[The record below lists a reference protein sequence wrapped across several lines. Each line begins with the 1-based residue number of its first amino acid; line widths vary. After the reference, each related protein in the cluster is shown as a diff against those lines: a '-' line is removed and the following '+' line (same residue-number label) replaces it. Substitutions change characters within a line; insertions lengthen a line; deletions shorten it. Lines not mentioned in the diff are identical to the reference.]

1 MTRPAG
7 APGSV
12 QPRGSGSSRNLRR
25 VASTSSPTAT
35 PSSASQASSPSRHAT
50 LTASSVPAPRWNT
63 RRSRHASTCSGCTGS
78 RRRRSPSL
86 FRSRA
91 GCGDAVRASSV
102 EQHGHSATT
111 ANVQAIYPF
120 VADGGLGRRGVYIGR
135 DAYGGSFVYDPW
147 ELYGREL
154 TSPNMLVIGQI
165 GRAKSSLVKT
175 YLWRQSV
182 FGRRAWV
189 IDPKGEYG
197 PLASAFGVRPIAL
210 VPGGDVR
217 LNPLTRRAGW
227 TEQLRLLQ
235 AITAGALHR
244 ALEPEE
250 EAGLREALR
259 TVNAQE
265 QSEPTL
271 PHVVDVLL
279 RPTDAMAERLAT
291 SVPKPAQAIRQAAL
305 GLQRL
310 CEGDL
315 RGMFDGPTTAGL
327 DLDARFVC
335 LDLSAVYDSSALG
348 NLMTCAAACL
358 RTMVDEQREASDAS
372 KLPVVVDESWRIF
385 SNLGIGEWLQDSF
398 KPSRAYGIQNI
409 VVMHRLS
416 DLRAAG
422 AEGSRE
428 ARLAEGLLADAETRV
443 IYAQPTDELER
454 TRELLGL
461 TETEVELLP
470 TLRRGEALWKVGRR
484 SFLVYPRLSSFE
496 RELVDTDARMALRAS
511 NPRFGQLVAAG
522 GSA

>member
-7 APGSV
+7 APGSLL
-12 QPRGSGSSRNLRR
+12 RRASGSSRNRRR
-25 VASTSSPTAT
+25 VARTSSPTAT
-35 PSSASQASSPSRHAT
+35 PSSASQALSRCRRAT
-50 LTASSVPAPRWNT
+50 QTASSVPAPRWST
-63 RRSRHASTCSGCTGS
+63 RRSRHASMCSGSTGS
-78 RRRRSPSL
+78 KRRHSRSL
-86 FRSRA
+86 FRWRA
-91 GCGDAVRASSV
+91 GCGDPVRASSV

-111 ANVQAIYPF
+111 ANVQAVYPF
-120 VADGGLGRRGVYIGR
+120 VADGGLGGRGVYIGR

-197 PLASAFGVRPIAL
+197 PLANAFGVQPIAL

-235 AITAGALHR
+235 AIAAGALHR
-244 ALEPEE
+244 PLEPEE

-259 TVNAQE
+259 AIN
-265 QSEPTL
+265 SRRDLEPTL
-271 PHVVDVLL
+271 PRVVDVLL
-279 RPTDAMAERLAT
+279 RPTEAMAAQLAT
-291 SVPKPAQAIRQAAL
+291 SVHELARAPRRAAL

-327 DLDARFVC
+327 DLDAPFVC
-335 LDLSAVYDSSALG
+335 LDLSAVYDSSGLG
-348 NLMTCAAACL
+348 ILMTCAAAWL
-358 RTMVDEQREASDAS
+358 RAMVDEQRTRTDADTPAGD
-372 KLPVVVDESWRIF
+372 KLHAVVDEAWRIF
-385 SNLGIGEWLQDSF
+385 SNPGIGEWLQDSF
-398 KPSRAYGIQNI
+398 KHSRAYGIQNV

-470 TLRRGEALWKVGRR
+470 TLRRGEALWKVGQR
-484 SFLVYPRLSSFE
+484 SFLVYHRLSSFE
-496 RELVDTDARMALRAS
+496 ARLVDTDARM
-511 NPRFGQLVAAG
+511 LVGAR
-522 GSA
+522 

>member
-1 MTRPAG
+1 MLAELP
-7 APGSV
+7 
-12 QPRGSGSSRNLRR
+12 
-25 VASTSSPTAT
+25 
-35 PSSASQASSPSRHAT
+35 
-50 LTASSVPAPRWNT
+50 
-63 RRSRHASTCSGCTGS
+63 
-78 RRRRSPSL
+78 
-86 FRSRA
+86 
-91 GCGDAVRASSV
+91 
-102 EQHGHSATT
+102 GHSATT
-111 ANVQAIYPF
+111 ANVQAAYPF
-120 VADGGLGRRGVYIGR
+120 VADGGLGGRGAYIGR

-197 PLASAFGVRPIAL
+197 PLADAFGVRPIAL
-210 VPGGDVR
+210 VPGGKVR

-227 TEQLRLLQ
+227 GEQLRLLQ

-244 ALEPEE
+244 PLAPEE
-250 EAGLREALR
+250 EAGLREGLR
-259 TVNAQE
+259 VVNGAGGG
-265 QSEPTL
+265 EPTL
-271 PHVVDVLL
+271 PRVVDVLL
-279 RPTDAMAERLAT
+279 RPTPEMAERLAT
-291 SVPKPAQAIRQAAL
+291 TVPELARATRQAAL

-315 RGMFDGPTTAGL
+315 RGMFDGPTTPGL
-327 DLDARFVC
+327 DLDARLVC

-348 NLMTCAAACL
+348 ILMTCAAAWL
-358 RTMVDEQREASDAS
+358 RAMVDEQRARDDGGGE
-372 KLPVVVDESWRIF
+372 KLHVVVDEAWRIF

-398 KPSRAYGIQNI
+398 KHSRAYGIQNV

-416 DLRAAG
+416 DMRAAG

-470 TLRRGEALWKVGRR
+470 TLRRGEALWKVGQR
-484 SFLVYPRLSSFE
+484 SFLVYHRLSSFE
-496 RELVDTDARMALRAS
+496 TRLVDTDARMAVR
-511 NPRFGQLVAAG
+511 
-522 GSA
+522 

>member
-1 MTRPAG
+1 MLAEL
-7 APGSV
+7 PGH
-12 QPRGSGSSRNLRR
+12 N
-25 VASTSSPTAT
+25 
-35 PSSASQASSPSRHAT
+35 
-50 LTASSVPAPRWNT
+50 
-63 RRSRHASTCSGCTGS
+63 
-78 RRRRSPSL
+78 
-86 FRSRA
+86 
-91 GCGDAVRASSV
+91 
-102 EQHGHSATT
+102 ATT
-111 ANVQAIYPF
+111 ANVQAAYPF
-120 VADGGLGRRGVYIGR
+120 VADGGLGGRGVYIGR

-197 PLASAFGVRPIAL
+197 PLADAFGVRPIAL
-210 VPGGDVR
+210 APGGKVR
-217 LNPLTRRAGW
+217 LNPLTRRAGLG
-227 TEQLRLLQ
+227 EQLRLLQ
-235 AITAGALHR
+235 AVTAGALHR
-244 ALEPEE
+244 MLVPEE
-250 EAGLREALR
+250 AAGLREALR
-259 TVNAQE
+259 ALSSEGRQ
-265 QSEPTL
+265 EPTL
-271 PHVVDVLL
+271 PRVVDVLL
-279 RPTDAMAERLAT
+279 RPTGEMAERLAT
-291 SVPKPAQAIRQAAL
+291 TVPELASAVRQAAL

-327 DLDARFVC
+327 DLDARLVC

-348 NLMTCAAACL
+348 ILMTCAAAWL
-358 RTMVDEQREASDAS
+358 RAMVDEQRARSGNAPGGE
-372 KLPVVVDESWRIF
+372 KLHVVVDEAWRIF

-398 KPSRAYGIQNI
+398 KHSRAYGIQNV

-422 AEGSRE
+422 SEGSRE

-454 TRELLGL
+454 TRDLLGL
-461 TETEVELLP
+461 TATEVELLP

-484 SFLVYPRLSSFE
+484 SFLVYHRLSSSE
-496 RELVDTDARMALRAS
+496 AHLVDTDARMAVR
-511 NPRFGQLVAAG
+511 
-522 GSA
+522 

>member
-1 MTRPAG
+1 M
-7 APGSV
+7 
-12 QPRGSGSSRNLRR
+12 SGE
-25 VASTSSPTAT
+25 
-35 PSSASQASSPSRHAT
+35 
-50 LTASSVPAPRWNT
+50 
-63 RRSRHASTCSGCTGS
+63 RS
-78 RRRRSPSL
+78 
-86 FRSRA
+86 
-91 GCGDAVRASSV
+91 
-102 EQHGHSATT
+102 GHSATT
-111 ANVQAIYPF
+111 AHIQAAYPF
-120 VADGGLGRRGVYIGR
+120 VAEGGLGGRGAYIGR

-175 YLWRQSV
+175 YLWRQAV

-197 PLASAFGVRPIAL
+197 PLADAFGVQSIAL
-210 VPGGDVR
+210 APGGEVR
-217 LNPLTRRAGW
+217 LNPLTRSAGW

-235 AITAGALHR
+235 AVTAGALR
-244 ALEPEE
+244 RPLAPEE

-259 TVNAQE
+259 AVGQGE
-265 QSEPTL
+265 REPTL
-271 PHVVDVLL
+271 PLVVEALL
-279 RPTDAMAERLAT
+279 RPSTDAADRLAT
-291 SVPKPAQAIRQAAL
+291 TAGDLARATRQAAL

-327 DLDARFVC
+327 DLDARLVC

-348 NLMTCAAACL
+348 ILMTCAVAWL
-358 RTMVDEQREASDAS
+358 RAMVDEQRSRSDGD
-372 KLPVVVDESWRIF
+372 KLHVVVDEAWRIF

-398 KPSRAYGIQNI
+398 KHSRAYGIQNV

-422 AEGSRE
+422 SEGSRE
-428 ARLAEGLLADAETRV
+428 ARLAEGLLADTETRV

-470 TLRRGEALWKVGRR
+470 TLRRGEALWKVGQR
-484 SFLVYPRLSSFE
+484 SFLVYHRLSSFE
-496 RELVDTDARMALRAS
+496 ARLVDTDARMAVHRRVGEA
-511 NPRFGQLVAAG
+511 VA
-522 GSA
+522 

>member
-1 MTRPAG
+1 VT
-7 APGSV
+7 
-12 QPRGSGSSRNLRR
+12 
-25 VASTSSPTAT
+25 
-35 PSSASQASSPSRHAT
+35 
-50 LTASSVPAPRWNT
+50 
-63 RRSRHASTCSGCTGS
+63 
-78 RRRRSPSL
+78 
-86 FRSRA
+86 
-91 GCGDAVRASSV
+91 DVRA
-102 EQHGHSATT
+102 ELPGHSATT
-111 ANVQAIYPF
+111 ANVQAAYPF
-120 VADGGLGRRGVYIGR
+120 VADGGLGGRGVYIGR

-197 PLASAFGVRPIAL
+197 PLADAFGVRPIAL
-210 VPGGDVR
+210 VPGGSVR

-227 TEQLRLLQ
+227 GEQLRLLQ
-235 AITAGALHR
+235 AVTAGALHR
-244 ALEPEE
+244 PLAPEE

-259 TVNAQE
+259 ALSAREGQ
-265 QSEPTL
+265 EPTL
-271 PHVVDVLL
+271 PRVVDVLL
-279 RPTDAMAERLAT
+279 RPTPEMAERLAT
-291 SVPKPAQAIRQAAL
+291 DVSELARASRQAAL

-315 RGMFDGPTTAGL
+315 RGMFDGPTTPGL
-327 DLDARFVC
+327 DLDARLVC

-348 NLMTCAAACL
+348 ILMTCAAAWL
-358 RTMVDEQREASDAS
+358 RAMVDEQRARSEDEPGGE
-372 KLPVVVDESWRIF
+372 KLHVVVDEAWRIF

-398 KPSRAYGIQNI
+398 KHSRAYGIQNV

-470 TLRRGEALWKVGRR
+470 TLRRGEALWKVGQR
-484 SFLVYPRLSSFE
+484 SFLVYHRLSSFE
-496 RELVDTDARMALRAS
+496 ARLVDTDARMAVR
-511 NPRFGQLVAAG
+511 
-522 GSA
+522 